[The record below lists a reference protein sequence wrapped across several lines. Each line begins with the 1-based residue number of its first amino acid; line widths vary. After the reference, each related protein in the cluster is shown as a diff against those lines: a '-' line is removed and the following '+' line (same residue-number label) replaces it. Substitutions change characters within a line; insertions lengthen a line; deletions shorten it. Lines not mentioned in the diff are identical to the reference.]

1 MLGITTDFTCP
12 GAGCL
17 LCPLAKVVMKQ
28 IFEKLYAGLRFIED
42 NGRIVTIIL
51 MTVIIFIQVV
61 ARVVFKWSS
70 PAMEE
75 AARFI
80 MIWSIFIGAVV
91 STREDSHIRMG
102 GFAKKPKSV
111 AVFNVVS
118 KLITFVFLCVFVKWS
133 FDYALHSH
141 TRKMNSIVLNV
152 PLIVV
157 HSCFLVTG
165 TLMALH
171 TLVHLIKKTKI
182 AWGFFTKE
190 TDL

>member
-1 MLGITTDFTCP
+1 MNVFFR
-12 GAGCL
+12 
-17 LCPLAKVVMKQ
+17 KM
-28 IFEKLYAGLRFIED
+28 YAFLTFIED
-42 NGRIVTIIL
+42 NGRIVTITAMTAIIL
-51 MTVIIFIQVV
+51 IQVV
-61 ARVVFKWSS
+61 ARIVFKWSS

-102 GFAKKPKSV
+102 GFCNTPKSK

-118 KLITFVFLCVFVKWS
+118 KLITFLFLCVFVKWS
-133 FDYALHSH
+133 YDYALHSH

-165 TLMALH
+165 LLMALH
-171 TLVHLIKKTKI
+171 TFIHFIRRAKD
-182 AWGFFTKE
+182 AWRLFFGGA
-190 TDL
+190 